1 MALRTLEKG
10 GQELTGT
17 YPRFDEIGDYVE
29 GNFLGFEEDDYN
41 NKRIVLY
48 KGVDEETGEAKTQM
62 LPAVADLKR
71 YYGQLEKGMWLHIEL
86 VKTIPSNN
94 ENYSDKKIFK
104 VQADEE
110 KDVVFEEEGE
120 E

>member
-10 GQELTGT
+10 GQELTNS
-17 YPRFDEIGDYVE
+17 YPKFEEIGDYVE
-29 GNFLGFEEDDYN
+29 GNFLGFEIDDYN
-41 NKRIVLY
+41 NKRITLW
-48 KGVDEETGEAKTQM
+48 KGNDEETGEAITQM

-71 YYGQLEKGMWLHIEL
+71 YYGQLERGMWLHIEF

-110 KDVVFEEEGE
+110 RDVVFDEGE
-120 E
+120 EE